1 MKLLIKS
8 SILATALLIGFKSD
22 SFAQKSKQKKTAGFY
37 DYETECLGVEGD
49 GSQTVRSHG
58 KGRNREDAIE
68 QAKKNA
74 VKDVLFK
81 GITKGSSECNTKPL
95 LFNPNARE
103 KFEDYFNGFFADGG
117 PYKEFITGE
126 DGSDMHSEVR
136 KGRSQAGSQENYGV
150 VVRVQRAKLKERMIQ
165 DKIISQ

>member
-1 MKLLIKS
+1 MKSTIISIGILLLFIVGTTTYS
-8 SILATALLIGFKSD
+8 T
-22 SFAQKSKQKKTAGFY
+22 AQKVQKKTAGFY

-74 VKDVLFK
+74 VRDVLFK
-81 GITKGSSECNTKPL
+81 GISKGSSECNIKPI

-103 KFEDYFNGFFADGG
+103 KFEDYFNAFFADKG
-117 PYKEFITGE
+117 PYLEFITTQ

-165 DKIISQ
+165 DKIITQ

>member
-1 MKLLIKS
+1 MKIMLKTS
-8 SILATALLIGFKSD
+8 SILLLFLVGFTLNS
-22 SFAQKSKQKKTAGFY
+22 SAQKKQKKTAGFY
-37 DYETECLGVEGD
+37 EYEIECLGVEGD

-74 VKDVLFK
+74 VMDVLFK
-81 GITKGSSECNTKPL
+81 GITKGNSECNTKPV

-103 KFEDYFNGFFADGG
+103 KFEDYFNAFFVDGG
-117 PYKEFITGE
+117 PYKEFITSE

-136 KGRSQAGSQENYGV
+136 KGRSQAGSQEDYAV

-165 DKIISQ
+165 DKIITQ

>member
-1 MKLLIKS
+1 MKSIINFQNIILVVILCS
-8 SILATALLIGFKSD
+8 SFNLY
-22 SFAQKSKQKKTAGFY
+22 AQKIQKKTAGFY
-37 DYETECLGVEGD
+37 NYETECLGVEGD
-49 GSQTVRSHG
+49 GSQTVRSYG

-74 VKDVLFK
+74 VRDVIFK
-81 GITKGSSECNTKPL
+81 GITKGNNECNSKPL

-103 KFEDYFNGFFADGG
+103 KFEDYFNAFFVDNG
-117 PYKEFITGE
+117 PYKEFITSE
-126 DGSDMHSEVR
+126 DGSDMHPEVL

-150 VVRVQRAKLKERMIQ
+150 VVRVQRAKLKNKLIV

>member
-1 MKLLIKS
+1 MKTLIKTTGILLVFLVGFSFNS
-8 SILATALLIGFKSD
+8 S
-22 SFAQKSKQKKTAGFY
+22 AQKKQKKSAGY
-37 DYETECLGVEGD
+37 YEYEIECLGVEGD

-74 VKDVLFK
+74 VKDILFT
-81 GITKGSSECNTKPL
+81 GVTKGNSECNMKPV

-103 KFEDYFNGFFADGG
+103 KFEDYFNAFFADGG
-117 PYKEFITGE
+117 PYKEFITSE

-136 KGRSQAGSQENYGV
+136 KNRSQAGSQEDYAV

-165 DKIISQ
+165 DKIITQ

>member
-1 MKLLIKS
+1 MKTILKTTGILLACLVGFSLS
-8 SILATALLIGFKSD
+8 ST
-22 SFAQKSKQKKTAGFY
+22 AQKVQKKTAGFY

-49 GSQTVRSHG
+49 GSQTVRVHG

-74 VKDVLFK
+74 VRDVLFT
-81 GITKGSSECNTKPL
+81 GISKGSAECNKKPL
-95 LFNPNARE
+95 LFDPNARE
-103 KFEDYFNGFFADGG
+103 KFEDYFNAFFADNG
-117 PYKEFITGE
+117 PYKEFITSE

-165 DKIISQ
+165 DKIITQ